1 MTTVRLFELRQ
12 QHLVLLLVLAAVA
25 VAAVFIC
32 WRGLTVRAWRV
43 ESPKLR
49 APLRLAV
56 VADLHS
62 SRFGRHQSRLLEAI
76 DRLAP
81 QLVLFAGDTVDD
93 ARPEGPAFELLEAL
107 GPRYPC
113 LLVCG
118 NHEYRTGQLPEL
130 KRRFAALGV
139 TVLAG
144 QRVDLPDSGPVV
156 SGLDDPEGLDED
168 YARQLDQVGQTLD
181 RSRFNILLAHR
192 PEYFE
197 SYIPYGYDLVLCG
210 HTHGGQ
216 WRLGGRGLRHRAGP
230 VSDLRRRPVRK
241 GRLPHD
247 HQPGAFKEAPVAAPH
262 LQPARTDG
270 GAAGAPAGPA
280 GLSPSS
286 AHDGHFCAGRSG
298 GA

>member
-216 WRLGGRGLRHRAGP
+216 WRLPGVVEGVYATGQGLFPTYAGGRYE
-230 VSDLRRRPVRK
+230 K
-241 GRLPHD
+241 
-247 HQPGAFKEAPVAAPH
+247 
-262 LQPARTDG
+262 DG
-270 GAAGAPAGPA
+270 CRMIISR
-280 GLSPSS
+280 GLSKKHPWLPRIFNPPELTVVQL
-286 AHDGHFCAGRSG
+286 APPRAPQG
-298 GA
+298 